1 MKIVIFC
8 SSCEASC
15 NIKHELEEPYI
26 LGFCPFCGEELDE
39 ENIDEAAAECAEEEK
54 DEEEKEEEAPVV
66 QMVSMK
72 N

>member
-15 NIKHELEEPYI
+15 NIEHELEEPYI

-39 ENIDEAAAECAEEEK
+39 ENIDEIE
-54 DEEEKEEEAPVV
+54 DE
-66 QMVSMK
+66 
-72 N
+72 NTIG